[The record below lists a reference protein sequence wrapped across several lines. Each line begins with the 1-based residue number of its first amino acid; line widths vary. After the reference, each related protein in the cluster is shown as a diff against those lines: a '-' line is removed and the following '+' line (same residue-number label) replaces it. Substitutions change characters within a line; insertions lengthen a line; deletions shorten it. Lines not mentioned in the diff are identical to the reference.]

1 MSKRTDNTMRTLPRG
16 TPERRI
22 LNATLATIARNT
34 ISGTRTREIAQLA
47 GMSQGNLHYY
57 FPSKADLF
65 LALLNDML
73 EAFVDER
80 AAEVSSSNLD
90 PLRKLEA
97 FFEQEKRILR
107 ERRAL
112 KDVFFD
118 FWVQGTRD
126 PLVEDEMRRMYE
138 AWYADISKVIGE
150 GIDRGFLDGEQV
162 TMVPELMVSF
172 MEGAALQYLIAPGE
186 FDLDAYFAVA
196 LRMVLML
203 LAKPNVPPTESG

>member
-16 TPERRI
+16 APERRI
-22 LNATLATIARNT
+22 LNATLATIARNK

-90 PLRKLEA
+90 PLTKLEA
-97 FFEQEKRILR
+97 FFGQEKHILR

-112 KDVFFD
+112 KDAGV
-118 FWVQGTRD
+118 R
-126 PLVEDEMRRMYE
+126 
-138 AWYADISKVIGE
+138 
-150 GIDRGFLDGEQV
+150 
-162 TMVPELMVSF
+162 
-172 MEGAALQYLIAPGE
+172 
-186 FDLDAYFAVA
+186 
-196 LRMVLML
+196 
-203 LAKPNVPPTESG
+203 PNETEKRK